1 MEQKSVQIDQNP
13 PGRIHRGTDRGAGIS
28 SSAAECVVDVKFR
41 LNVLVSCYCLRRREQ
56 RKTGENRIM
65 KASITNTAD
74 EMLLG

>member
-28 SSAAECVVDVKFR
+28 SSAAQYMVDVKLR
-41 LNVLVSCYCLRRREQ
+41 LNVPFSCYCLGRRKQ
-56 RKTGENRIM
+56 RKTGENRIT
-65 KASITNTAD
+65 KALITSTAD